1 MSIRQAEIY
10 YAVCDGCTDTVGRGQ
25 ELGREQIEGQLEL
38 LGWTIG
44 GGFYDDMT
52 WCPQCKEYGKEW
64 MKRDEWQ

>member
-10 YAVCDGCTDTVGRGQ
+10 YAVCDRCRESVGRDRRLNPD
-25 ELGREQIEGQLEL
+25 ELSIELES
-38 LGWTIG
+38 LGWTVG